1 MTTQRVAWCEGRRD
15 GTAAEEGQSERR
27 DQPITLKLSAID
39 RALLGKLVEAR
50 AAELRELTGQ
60 TVPVT
65 IASLLRGLWERDA
78 KARGLLHEGAGRAT
92 KRSK

>member
-1 MTTQRVAWCEGRRD
+1 MSRPPKDV
-15 GTAAEEGQSERR
+15 SERR
-27 DQPITLKLSAID
+27 DQPITLKLSAND

-50 AAELRELTGQ
+50 AAELRDLAGQ

-78 KARGLLHEGAGRAT
+78 KERGLLPGGPKLRR
-92 KRSK
+92 RSSR